1 MSANLR
7 ESGGRYS
14 IRVGAKIKKA
24 ARHAVLSNVK
34 IIDKHRSDAQ
44 LQSKQ
49 LLC

>member
-1 MSANLR
+1 MQTW
-7 ESGGRYS
+7 G
-14 IRVGAKIKKA
+14 RVGEIFDTGWRKIKKA
-24 ARHAVLSNVK
+24 ARHAVFSNVK